1 MFFSSKDLYY
11 LIKGCVE
18 KIVLHPE
25 TFQFALFVGVELG
38 LIFSEDLG
46 ETILHLNQPLTEAD
60 LTRMS
65 VNGLEIE
72 DLWIVAGS
80 DMKDHFVE

>member
-1 MFFSSKDLYY
+1 MFFSSKNLYN

-38 LIFSEDLG
+38 LIFSENLS

-60 LTRMS
+60 LTRMT
-65 VNGLEIE
+65 VNGLEME
-72 DLWIVAGS
+72 DLWIVCGE
-80 DMKDHFVE
+80 DMKDNFVE